1 MSTCTW
7 NFLLAHPK
15 LLLFATRAQVGRL
28 EAQLRGMQ
36 VEVERVRNREKLV
49 DRVKMYD
56 VRLAVL
62 LLEEKAMEVEQ
73 KQEAI
78 DAANKDLAE

>member
-1 MSTCTW
+1 M
-7 NFLLAHPK
+7 
-15 LLLFATRAQVGRL
+15 

-36 VEVERVRNREKLV
+36 VEVDRVRNREKLV
-49 DRVKMYD
+49 DKVKMYD

-62 LLEEKAMEVEQ
+62 QLEEKAMEVEQ
-73 KQEAI
+73 KQVAI